1 VKRASAFSW
10 GLIGYEVISPVA
22 NFHYSTSYL
31 FTNGPFQNAGVKANY
46 AISDKVGIMVGALM
60 MLGILIKQI
69 QLKV

>member
-1 VKRASAFSW
+1 
-10 GLIGYEVISPVA
+10 VA

-46 AISDKVGIMVGALM
+46 AISDKVGIMVLLM

>member
-1 VKRASAFSW
+1 
-10 GLIGYEVISPVA
+10 VA

-46 AISDKVGIMVGALM
+46 AISDKVGIMVGLM